1 MINYRF
7 YILKNQSKHSWIV
20 GEDGNIYEGRGWT
33 KVGAHAPSYNSNSIG
48 ICIVGDFST
57 KAPNAAAQNSVKA
70 LIACGVE
77 LGYIRAAYTLKGHRQ
92 VTATTCPG
100 MLLN

>member
-1 MINYRF
+1 M
-7 YILKNQSKHSWIV
+7 
-20 GEDGNIYEGRGWT
+20 
-33 KVGAHAPSYNSNSIG
+33 
-48 ICIVGDFST
+48 GDFST
-57 KAPNAAAQNSVKA
+57 KAPNAAAQTAVKA

-100 MLLN
+100 MFLN